1 MTKPKV
7 ADGEI
12 SPWKNSKGITIN
24 EDATTSRGRVTKLP
38 IMSGK
43 TKGKEK
49 AHHHQNTFDS
59 DGTYAT
65 HVATSPKKGEH
76 RANHITVS

>member
-49 AHHHQNTFDS
+49 AH
-59 DGTYAT
+59 A
-65 HVATSPKKGEH
+65 SPEH
-76 RANHITVS
+76 F

>member
-1 MTKPKV
+1 MPFIYTYLNFSQCFVGMTKPKV

-49 AHHHQNTFDS
+49 AH
-59 DGTYAT
+59 A
-65 HVATSPKKGEH
+65 SPEH
-76 RANHITVS
+76 F